1 MDIDLTS
8 SEKKSFFIFL
18 ALYLGSSFILML
30 IALFF
35 YYQNEKTLY
44 LDLVKSNMQN
54 IVSKVSNE
62 IIISH
67 MLDVEFN
74 RDIYLNN
81 QNYKISFYDKNQN
94 KIFGNL
100 NENIDFSKKIIDTK
114 NSFILVDD
122 SVLGH
127 LDIYYIAL
135 KENMYF
141 KRIEELKLNII
152 GIFIIIYLIIAFI
165 GFYLAKLFLKPIK
178 EERIKLNNFI
188 KDTTHEL
195 NTPISAILMSTENKT
210 LSEKQIERVRISAKR
225 VSDIYSDLT
234 YLFLENKEI
243 LKDIQIYNLKDL
255 ISEQMEYLDLI
266 ASKKRVKINK
276 NIEDFEYKIDKNDFI
291 RIFNNLVSNA
301 IKYNKMGGTIDI
313 SLKNSELKISDSG
326 IGIEKEKLNDIYKR
340 YYRATNEQG
349 GFGIGLNIVNDIC
362 SFYKIK
368 IIVESQINKG
378 TTFSLTF

>member
-1 MDIDLTS
+1 M
-8 SEKKSFFIFL
+8 FFIAVL
-18 ALYLGSSFILML
+18 
-30 IALFF
+30 
-35 YYQNEKTLY
+35 YYQNEKILY
-44 LDLVKSNMQN
+44 YDLTKSNMQN
-54 IVSKVSNE
+54 EVSKISSE
-62 IIISH
+62 IILSH
-67 MLDVEFN
+67 MSGNKFDKEKLLETE
-74 RDIYLNN
+74 
-81 QNYKISFYDKNQN
+81 NYKISFYDKNQN

-100 NENIDFSKKIIDTK
+100 DENIDFSKKIIDTK

-141 KRIEELKLNII
+141 KKIEELKLNII
-152 GIFIIIYLIIAFI
+152 SIFFIIYLIIALI
-165 GFYLAKLFLKPIK
+165 GFYLAKLFLRPIR
-178 EERIKLNNFI
+178 EERVKLNNFI

-195 NTPISAILMSTENKT
+195 NTPISAILMSTENKN

-225 VSDIYSDLT
+225 VSEIYSDLT
-234 YLFLENKEI
+234 YLFLENKETI
-243 LKDIQIYNLKDL
+243 KNIQEFNLRDL

-266 ASKKRVKINK
+266 ATKKRVKINK
-276 NIEDFEYKIDKNDFI
+276 NIEDFDYKIDKDDFI

-301 IKYNKMGGTIDI
+301 IKYNKIGGVIDI
-313 SLKNSELKISDSG
+313 SLQNNILKISDSG
-326 IGIEKEKLNDIYKR
+326 IGIEKDKINDIYKR

-349 GFGIGLNIVNDIC
+349 GFGIGLNIVSYIC

-368 IIVESQINKG
+368 IIVDSQINKG

>member
-1 MDIDLTS
+1 MI
-8 SEKKSFFIFL
+8 FI
-18 ALYLGSSFILML
+18 A
-30 IALFF
+30 FF

-44 LDLVKSNMQN
+44 YDLTKSNMQN
-54 IVSKVSNE
+54 EVSKISSE
-62 IIISH
+62 IILSH
-67 MLDVEFN
+67 MKGSEFEKEKLLETE
-74 RDIYLNN
+74 D
-81 QNYKISFYDKNQN
+81 YKISFYDKNQN

-100 NENIDFSKKIIDTK
+100 DENIDFSKKIIDTK

-141 KRIEELKLNII
+141 EKIEKLKINII
-152 GIFIIIYLIIAFI
+152 GMFFIIYLIIAFI